1 LNGQRN
7 GAEINRNPENFRRP
21 ALAVRDAA
29 VEPHL
34 TERLWRDDASVADA
48 SAITA
53 ELTDAVIDRL
63 LSVPPDLEARVYEA
77 MRYSALAPGK
87 RMRPLLVL
95 AGARLFGVVERSAL
109 QVAAAIEMVHAY
121 SLIHDDLPAMDN
133 SDLRRGR
140 PTCHKK
146 FDDATAVLAGDG
158 LLTMAFGVLAH
169 PDTHGDPAVRCEL
182 VAALAQ
188 AAGAAGMVGG
198 QMIDLIAEKQILDIG
213 ATTRLQR
220 MKTGALIAFAC
231 EAGAILA
238 KAPAEMRT
246 ALRGYAHDLGLA
258 FQIADDLLDIEG
270 SAAETGKPIGADAA
284 AGKATFVSILGVE
297 RARAQAE
304 LLVRQAAAHLDLF
317 EERAELLRQVARFVV
332 NRRM

>member
-1 LNGQRN
+1 
-7 GAEINRNPENFRRP
+7 
-21 ALAVRDAA
+21 V
-29 VEPHL
+29 
-34 TERLWRDDASVADA
+34 TETLWADDVSVADA
-48 SAITA
+48 TA
-53 ELTDAVIDRL
+53 VASRLTDAVIDRML
-63 LSVPPDLEARVYEA
+63 AVPPGLEARVYEA
-77 MRYSALAPGK
+77 MRYSVLAPGK
-87 RMRPLLVL
+87 RLRPLLVL
-95 AGARLFGVVERSAL
+95 AGARLFGVAQRSAL
-109 QVAAAIEMVHAY
+109 QVATAIEMVHAY

-140 PTCHKK
+140 PTCHIE

-158 LLTMAFGVLAH
+158 LLTMAFEVLAD

-182 VAALAQ
+182 VAALAG

-198 QMIDLIAEKQILDIG
+198 QMIDLIAEKQPLDIG
-213 ATTRLQR
+213 AITRLQR

-238 KAPAEMRT
+238 KSAVELRT

-258 FQIADDLLDIEG
+258 FQIADDLLDVEG
-270 SAAETGKPIGADAA
+270 DAAALGKPVGADAA

-304 LLVRQAAAHLDLF
+304 VLVEQAVAHLDLF
-317 EERAELLRQVARFVV
+317 EQRAELLRQVARFVV
-332 NRRM
+332 SRRR

>member
-1 LNGQRN
+1 M
-7 GAEINRNPENFRRP
+7 
-21 ALAVRDAA
+21 
-29 VEPHL
+29 
-34 TERLWRDDASVADA
+34 TETLWPDTVSVADA
-48 SAITA
+48 TSVAMT
-53 ELTDAVIDRL
+53 LTDALIERL
-63 LSVPPDLEARVYEA
+63 LVVPPGLEARVYEA

-95 AGARLFGVVERSAL
+95 AGARLFGVARLSAL
-109 QVAAAIEMVHAY
+109 QVAAAVEMVHAY

-140 PTCHKK
+140 PTCHKA
-146 FDDATAVLAGDG
+146 FDEATAVLAGDG
-158 LLTMAFGVLAH
+158 LLTMAFEVLAH

-182 VAALAQ
+182 VSALAT

-198 QMIDLIAEKQILDIG
+198 QMIDLIAERQPLDIG
-213 ATTRLQR
+213 AITRLQR

-231 EAGAILA
+231 EAGAILG
-238 KAPAEMRT
+238 KAGSELRI

-258 FQIADDLLDIEG
+258 FQIADDLLDVEG
-270 SAAETGKPIGADAA
+270 SAAETGKPVGADAA

-297 RARAQAE
+297 RARAQAG
-304 LLVRQAAAHLDLF
+304 LLVDQAVAHLDLF

-332 NRRM
+332 NRRA